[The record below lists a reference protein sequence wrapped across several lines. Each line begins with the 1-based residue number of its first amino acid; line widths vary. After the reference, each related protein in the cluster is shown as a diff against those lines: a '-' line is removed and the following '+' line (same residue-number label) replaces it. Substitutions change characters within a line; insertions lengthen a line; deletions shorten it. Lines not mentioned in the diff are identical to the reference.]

1 MKQTSFRTFAEEVRG
16 EINRKGSKFIAVG
29 AGVTGKDEL
38 EEIREDLWEEF
49 PKASHVA
56 SGSILL
62 ESGRPVERYDNDGEP
77 SGTAGEPILQVIKG
91 ENLANSA
98 VFVVRYFGGTELGT
112 GGLSRAYSDAA
123 RKVIDK
129 GDIVLKRETGRYL
142 LKFPYSLTGEVVD
155 ILAKYDEIKILE
167 RNYGENPELVVSVP
181 VDSAESFSEQLRSGT
196 AGEVGLEKPDNSNEG
211 GNKRDSDA

>member
-16 EINRKGSKFIAVG
+16 EVNRKGSKFIAEG
-29 AGVTGKDEL
+29 TGVTGKDEL
-38 EEIREDLWEEF
+38 EEIREELWEEF

-91 ENLANSA
+91 EDLANSA

-123 RKVIDK
+123 RQVIEK
-129 GDIVLKRETGRYL
+129 GDIVLKKKTERYL
-142 LKFPYSLTGEVVD
+142 LEFPYSLTGEVVD
-155 ILAKYDEIKILE
+155 ILAKYDEIEVLE

-181 VDSAESFSEQLRSGT
+181 VDSAEGFSKQLRSGT
-196 AGEVGLEKPDNSNEG
+196 AGEVGLEKPGNSKEG
-211 GNKRDSDA
+211 GEKRDSDA